1 MCNKANGIIGF
12 LRRNTSSCPKNI
24 KEKCF
29 KTLVKPI
36 LEYGCPVWDPH
47 QKDQIEN
54 LERVQKNAARYIL
67 NDYTFVKGQTNSNRE
82 TLGWITQQE
91 QRARI
96 KVTTFY
102 KGINGLIDI
111 PTNQYQQN
119 ELTKTTRQ
127 SGYQNFKIP
136 TSNVN
141 RHLHSFFPSTI
152 RVWNRLSDNI
162 KIESNIESFKNA
174 LQYTNLTKTN
184 KI

>member
-1 MCNKANGIIGF
+1 MGPPSKRSDWKFRESA
-12 LRRNTSSCPKNI
+12 K
-24 KEKCF
+24 
-29 KTLVKPI
+29 
-36 LEYGCPVWDPH
+36 
-47 QKDQIEN
+47 
-54 LERVQKNAARYIL
+54 KNAARYIL
-67 NDYTFVKGQTNSNRE
+67 NDYTFVKVQTNSNRE

-119 ELTKTTRQ
+119 DLTKTTRQ

-141 RHLHSFFPSTI
+141 GHLHSFFPSTI
-152 RVWNRLSDNI
+152 RVWNKLSDNI